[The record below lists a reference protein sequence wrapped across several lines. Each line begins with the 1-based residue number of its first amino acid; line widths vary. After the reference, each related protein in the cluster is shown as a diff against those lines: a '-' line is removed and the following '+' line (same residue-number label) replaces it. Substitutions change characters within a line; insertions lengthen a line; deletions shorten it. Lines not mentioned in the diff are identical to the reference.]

1 MQKTGNRLSD
11 QFSNLKVGLEVSKR
25 SETMRNR
32 KYAKFRIFPMV
43 KKNFLAHLTKKFG
56 DFGKNKL
63 DFFEKNKFFVSKIT

>member
-43 KKNFLAHLTKKFG
+43 KKNVLAHLTKKLG
-56 DFGKNKL
+56 DFGNKKL
-63 DFFEKNKFFVSKIT
+63 VFFKKIKFVVSKIT